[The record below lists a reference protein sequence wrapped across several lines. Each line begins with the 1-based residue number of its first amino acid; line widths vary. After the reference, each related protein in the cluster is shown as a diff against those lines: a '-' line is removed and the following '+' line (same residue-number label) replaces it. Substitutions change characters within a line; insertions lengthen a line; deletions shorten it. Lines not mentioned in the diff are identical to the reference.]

1 MVHLII
7 YYTLMISETKIDNT
21 VSEVQFDV
29 ENYSFIYRYDRL
41 SQWRGIPLYV
51 WEDIPS
57 KISTY
62 NFGNI
67 FENLSLRLTSEE
79 NSASFLKFLVS
90 WNI

>member
-1 MVHLII
+1 
-7 YYTLMISETKIDNT
+7 MISETKIDNT

-29 ENYSFIYRYDRL
+29 E
-41 SQWRGIPLYV
+41 
-51 WEDIPS
+51 DIPS

-67 FENLSLRLTSEE
+67 FESLSLRLTSEE

-90 WNI
+90 